1 MATPASTLAMATPAS
16 TRWRLGGKLPDGHG
30 APLELDTT
38 SSIRGAQ
45 KAAAAAA
52 RDMRTAAQQED
63 VTARLRALRSSSST
77 PTERPVT
84 GARAP
89 APSLASAAL
98 RAPTSGG
105 HAPFRPSPLGTPSRH
120 AVATRAGHR
129 GYAAAA
135 SPAATAAATT
145 PRQEA
150 AQLAASED
158 HAAAADRHLRTLF
171 EPSAAGPSGST
182 YAAGAPSSSPT
193 PRAISS
199 AYFVRP
205 STGGT
210 QSRHPQGAA
219 AHSSGASATAAARGS
234 GNSRGMPRGPAAE
247 VSLRELLHE
256 VQSGGTHI
264 DKVLL
269 LQKHAER
276 IVTLLES

>member
-98 RAPTSGG
+98 RAPGGG

-120 AVATRAGHR
+120 AVATRAGHQ

-234 GNSRGMPRGPAAE
+234 GNARGMPRGPAAE